1 MRKDILLEN
10 LQNIRNEDKV
20 KIDRIHG
27 EEYYIIS
34 PKFEQTVYIGIINEL
49 NINSLM
55 VDKLVDPTNGIPILS
70 DRTKWVPKWDK
81 ATNNWYYKSE
91 VASWYKN
98 V

>member
-1 MRKDILLEN
+1 
-10 LQNIRNEDKV
+10 
-20 KIDRIHG
+20 
-27 EEYYIIS
+27 
-34 PKFEQTVYIGIINEL
+34 
-49 NINSLM
+49 M